1 MVFFQIIYTILYLI
15 PLTNTVLDDDILYDI
30 KWQPELTSPIELD
43 NSYLFTS
50 KRKENYLC
58 ALPTLQATI
67 SVIMNGTKVLH

>member
-1 MVFFQIIYTILYLI
+1 MILCLI
-15 PLTNTVLDDDILYDI
+15 PLTNTILDDDILYDI

-58 ALPTLQATI
+58 ALPTLQPTL
-67 SVIMNGTKVLH
+67 SVISIDIKVLH